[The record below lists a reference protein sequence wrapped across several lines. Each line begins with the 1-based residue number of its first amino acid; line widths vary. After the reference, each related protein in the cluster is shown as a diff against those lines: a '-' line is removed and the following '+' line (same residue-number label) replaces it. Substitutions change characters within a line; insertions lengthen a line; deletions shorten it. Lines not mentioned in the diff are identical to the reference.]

1 MRDMEKR
8 MLAMEQK
15 LTTVELERK
24 CMTAKIESL
33 ESKNHQVNENVQK
46 MEGEVASG
54 MEKAKE
60 EVKGEMREE
69 MKGREEKKENIVI
82 YGLKESADPD
92 GRKRKDEDD
101 EAVKSLATE
110 IGVQF
115 NGEIR
120 TSYRAGPKKDDDR
133 PRPLIVTI
141 KDKETHKGI
150 LTNARR
156 LFGKDLWKKV
166 FVSHNLTWRQR
177 EEIRKEERKLKEEA
191 ETKTEEGNGAGR
203 VGKCIVVGPRGRRRL
218 KWVTENRNQ

>member
-1 MRDMEKR
+1 
-8 MLAMEQK
+8 
-15 LTTVELERK
+15 
-24 CMTAKIESL
+24 
-33 ESKNHQVNENVQK
+33 
-46 MEGEVASG
+46 

-69 MKGREEKKENIVI
+69 MKEREDKKENIVI

-101 EAVKSLATE
+101 EAVKNLATE

-120 TSYRAGPKKDDDR
+120 SSYRAGPKTDGDR

-141 KDKETHKGI
+141 VDEETREGI

-156 LFGKDLWKKV
+156 LYGKDLWKKV
-166 FVSHNLTWRQR
+166 FVSHDLTWRQR
-177 EEIRKEERKLKEEA
+177 EEMRKEERKLKEEA
-191 ETKTEEGNGAGR
+191 EKKTEEGNGAGR
-203 VGKCIVVGPRGRRRL
+203 EGKCIVVGPRGRRRF
-218 KWVTENRNQ
+218 KWVTENRNQE